1 MLTVWSFSYGFGSG
15 RLLGLSWD
23 LLGPSCGP
31 LGGSWRLLGGLLGLS
46 WATWAP
52 LGASWG
58 LLGSLL
64 LLGASKWL
72 LARPWEPLGP
82 RCVILGA
89 SWGLLG
95 TPWGPL
101 GTSWVGDLSQ
111 GQNFIV
117 GNEVLVL
124 SENGC
129 GIVGVM
135 QLNFCA
141 CSGRFLRTSFLEMK
155 FLLLSEVALFPCC
168 PCGDVFSV
176 LCSLFYV
183 LFFFLC

>member
-1 MLTVWSFSYGFGSG
+1 M
-15 RLLGLSWD
+15 
-23 LLGPSCGP
+23 
-31 LGGSWRLLGGLLGLS
+31 
-46 WATWAP
+46 AP
-52 LGASWG
+52 L
-58 LLGSLL
+58 
-64 LLGASKWL
+64 
-72 LARPWEPLGP
+72 WEPLGL
-82 RCVILGA
+82 RWVILGA
-89 SWGLLG
+89 SWRFLG

-101 GTSWVGDLSQ
+101 GASWVGDLSQ

-176 LCSLFYV
+176 FCSLFS
-183 LFFFLC
+183 FFLSLSYVMGGRVGLFYSHNDR